1 MTYTKPTIQRI
12 EMKFQL
18 DPGMSAQV
26 KDWAR
31 DHLGVDENCNAA
43 ASDSYDIRTLY
54 LDTPELDLFHR
65 TRVIGL
71 AKHRIRRYG
80 NEQTL
85 WVETKRKKKQIV
97 RKNRTAVFESDL
109 RARLAAPEFTCPE
122 AIDLPKANGPLSN
135 ATRPKPTSEPRGT
148 LPTSSLEALTNTAQ
162 VSSGE
167 TAADPWCGDWFLK
180 RITERRLQPAVQIG
194 YRRFARTSVL
204 NGVNLRL
211 TIDSHMSAGPVD
223 GWNVTTD
230 AACQDMAIGEY
241 EILEL
246 KFNNQMPALFKKL
259 LRTFPIPATGFSKFR
274 SGIVCRSLH
283 QTGARRTGPLASG
296 QPLATKGRMANA

>member
-1 MTYTKPTIQRI
+1 MTHSKPTIQRI

-18 DPGMSAQV
+18 DADMSAQV

-43 ASDSYDIRTLY
+43 ESDSYDIRTLY

-109 RARLAAPEFTCPE
+109 LARLSAPEFASPK
-122 AIDLPKANGPLSN
+122 AIDLQNANGPLSN
-135 ATRPKPTSEPRGT
+135 VTRPKPTSEPRGT
-148 LPTSSLEALTNTAQ
+148 LASNSMEALTNTAQ
-162 VSSGE
+162 VFSEE

-180 RITERRLQPAVQIG
+180 RIAERRLQPAVQIG
-194 YRRFARTSVL
+194 YRRFARTSML
-204 NGVNLRL
+204 NGENLRL
-211 TIDSHMSAGPVD
+211 TIDSHMSTGPVD
-223 GWNVTTD
+223 DWKVSTGG
-230 AACQDMAIGEY
+230 ARQDLAIGEH

-283 QTGARRTGPLASG
+283 QSETLTNEPLASG
-296 QPLATKGRMANA
+296 RPLANKGRMANA